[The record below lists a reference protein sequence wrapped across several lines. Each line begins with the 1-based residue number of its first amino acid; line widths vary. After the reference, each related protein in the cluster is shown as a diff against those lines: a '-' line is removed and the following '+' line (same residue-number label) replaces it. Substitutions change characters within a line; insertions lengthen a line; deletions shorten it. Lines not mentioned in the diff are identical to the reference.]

1 METRE
6 KSTEWALLFP
16 LKAGLFAMK
25 SSLSSKSVSRGE
37 KEKERLSKKSLRE
50 PRAKIR
56 RGSSLSDLD
65 KLQNK
70 AILPDVVKSTE
81 QCSESL
87 PHSPALSRTNLQL
100 GSSSVRGSIG
110 DLMNLKKY
118 GGSTWS
124 VRSETLIAKAV
135 PLSTVTMKQSS
146 PIDKSMEDDLEDE
159 LQDEFPISGKA
170 LTCAQRTQRLSRL
183 IKKQRR
189 IMVYNPSVLQR
200 DVPQPFL
207 LLLAIEEFIDN
218 LELPLREPHLDLDSV
233 SSFCLQLCACDA
245 SSVKRIRIL
254 CCTDARPGPP
264 FSPDSTLGVSH
275 GG

>member
-1 METRE
+1 MQTRE

-25 SSLSSKSVSRGE
+25 SSLSSKS
-37 KEKERLSKKSLRE
+37 RLSKKYLQS

-65 KLQNK
+65 KLQSK

-81 QCSESL
+81 KCSESL

-110 DLMNLKKY
+110 DLMNMKKY

-135 PLSTVTMKQSS
+135 PLSTVTAKQSS
-146 PIDKSMEDDLEDE
+146 PIEKSTEDDLEDE
-159 LQDEFPISGKA
+159 LQDEFPVSGKP

-189 IMVYNPSVLQR
+189 IMV
-200 DVPQPFL
+200 
-207 LLLAIEEFIDN
+207 
-218 LELPLREPHLDLDSV
+218 V
-233 SSFCLQLCACDA
+233 SSNALQTSVVSITTLSIIPIVSMCHATLLIATGEFYFRTMLCL
-245 SSVKRIRIL
+245 
-254 CCTDARPGPP
+254 
-264 FSPDSTLGVSH
+264 
-275 GG
+275 

>member
-37 KEKERLSKKSLRE
+37 KEKERLSKKSLQA
-50 PRAKIR
+50 RAKIR
-56 RGSSLSDLD
+56 RRSSLSDLD
-65 KLQNK
+65 KLQSK
-70 AILPDVVKSTE
+70 TILPDVVKSTE

-110 DLMNLKKY
+110 DLMNMKKY

-135 PLSTVTMKQSS
+135 PLSTVTTKQSS
-146 PIDKSMEDDLEDE
+146 PIDKSVEDDLEDE
-159 LQDEFPISGKA
+159 LLDEFPVSEKP
-170 LTCAQRTQRLSRL
+170 LTSAQRTQRLSRL

-189 IMVYNPSVLQR
+189 IMV
-200 DVPQPFL
+200 
-207 LLLAIEEFIDN
+207 
-218 LELPLREPHLDLDSV
+218 
-233 SSFCLQLCACDA
+233 
-245 SSVKRIRIL
+245 
-254 CCTDARPGPP
+254 
-264 FSPDSTLGVSH
+264 FSPLQKDVVSH
-275 GG
+275 RKSKRGLEHYFL

>member
-25 SSLSSKSVSRGE
+25 SSLSSKSVNRGE
-37 KEKERLSKKSLRE
+37 KESKERLSKKSLRE

-65 KLQNK
+65 KLQSK
-70 AILPDVVKSTE
+70 TILPDVVKSTE
-81 QCSESL
+81 KFSESL

-100 GSSSVRGSIG
+100 GSSSIRGSIG
-110 DLMNLKKY
+110 DLMNMKKY
-118 GGSTWS
+118 GGSNWS

-135 PLSTVTMKQSS
+135 PLSTVTTKQNS
-146 PIDKSMEDDLEDE
+146 PIEKSMDDLEDE
-159 LQDEFPISGKA
+159 LQNEFPVSGKP

-189 IMVYNPSVLQR
+189 SMVLSPSALQR
-200 DVPQPFL
+200 DV
-207 LLLAIEEFIDN
+207 
-218 LELPLREPHLDLDSV
+218 V
-233 SSFCLQLCACDA
+233 SY
-245 SSVKRIRIL
+245 R
-254 CCTDARPGPP
+254 
-264 FSPDSTLGVSH
+264 
-275 GG
+275 

>member
-25 SSLSSKSVSRGE
+25 SSLSSKSVNRE
-37 KEKERLSKKSLRE
+37 KEKIAKEKATLA
-50 PRAKIR
+50 RARIR

-70 AILPDVVKSTE
+70 SILPDVVRSIEK
-81 QCSESL
+81 CSESL

-100 GSSSVRGSIG
+100 CTSQVRGSIG

-118 GGSTWS
+118 GGSNWS
-124 VRSETLIAKAV
+124 VRSESLVAKAV
-135 PLSTVTMKQSS
+135 PLSTVTLRHHS
-146 PIDKSMEDDLEDE
+146 PRIDVDADDLEDE
-159 LQDEFPISGKA
+159 LTDDFQFSGQP

-189 IMVYNPSVLQR
+189 MMVFSPNAIKRMVVSFEGSDLYTRAIRRPSIIFRIPICPLNPYRMAL
-200 DVPQPFL
+200 
-207 LLLAIEEFIDN
+207 
-218 LELPLREPHLDLDSV
+218 
-233 SSFCLQLCACDA
+233 SSFNVTAATTALRL
-245 SSVKRIRIL
+245 S
-254 CCTDARPGPP
+254 
-264 FSPDSTLGVSH
+264 
-275 GG
+275 

>member
-37 KEKERLSKKSLRE
+37 KEKERLSKKSLQA
-50 PRAKIR
+50 RAKIR
-56 RGSSLSDLD
+56 RRSSLSDLD
-65 KLQNK
+65 KLQSK
-70 AILPDVVKSTE
+70 TILPDVVKSTE

-110 DLMNLKKY
+110 DLMNMKKY

-135 PLSTVTMKQSS
+135 PLSTVTTKQSS
-146 PIDKSMEDDLEDE
+146 PIDKSVEDDLEDE
-159 LQDEFPISGKA
+159 LLDEFPVSEKP
-170 LTCAQRTQRLSRL
+170 LTSAQRTQRLSRL

-189 IMVYNPSVLQR
+189 IMVFSPLQR
-200 DVPQPFL
+200 DV
-207 LLLAIEEFIDN
+207 
-218 LELPLREPHLDLDSV
+218 
-233 SSFCLQLCACDA
+233 
-245 SSVKRIRIL
+245 
-254 CCTDARPGPP
+254 
-264 FSPDSTLGVSH
+264 VSH
-275 GG
+275 RRSKRGLEHYFL

>member
-37 KEKERLSKKSLRE
+37 KEKEKLSKKSLRE

-135 PLSTVTMKQSS
+135 PLSTVTMKQNSL
-146 PIDKSMEDDLEDE
+146 IDKSMEDDLEDE
-159 LQDEFPISGKA
+159 SQDEFPISGKA

-189 IMVYNPSVLQR
+189 IMIYNPSVLER
-200 DVPQPFL
+200 DVPQPFI

-218 LELPLREPHLDLDSV
+218 LELPLRELPHLDLDSV
-233 SSFCLQLCACDA
+233 SSFCPQLCACDA
-245 SSVKRIRIL
+245 SSVKRIRFYTVPML
-254 CCTDARPGPP
+254 GPP

>member
-25 SSLSSKSVSRGE
+25 SSLSTKSVSRGE

-65 KLQNK
+65 KLQSK
-70 AILPDVVKSTE
+70 TILPDVVKSTE
-81 QCSESL
+81 KCCSESL

-100 GSSSVRGSIG
+100 GSSSMRGSIG
-110 DLMNLKKY
+110 DLMNMKKY
-118 GGSTWS
+118 GGSNWS

-135 PLSTVTMKQSS
+135 PLSTVTTKQSS
-146 PIDKSMEDDLEDE
+146 PIEKSMEDDLEDE
-159 LQDEFPISGKA
+159 MQDEFPVSGKP
-170 LTCAQRTQRLSRL
+170 LTSAQRTQRLSKL

-189 IMVYNPSVLQR
+189 IVVL
-200 DVPQPFL
+200 
-207 LLLAIEEFIDN
+207 
-218 LELPLREPHLDLDSV
+218 
-233 SSFCLQLCACDA
+233 
-245 SSVKRIRIL
+245 
-254 CCTDARPGPP
+254 
-264 FSPDSTLGVSH
+264 SPSTLKRGMVSLIVD
-275 GG
+275 